1 MIVLYILLAL
11 LVFGI
16 MILVHELGH
25 FLVARACHVTVN
37 EFSIGMGP
45 KLISW
50 IGKRKKNGEKR
61 DAAADSAKD
70 SAIAEPLA
78 GKTSSSG
85 ATVQTTEGAD
95 RQSASAETADSTN
108 APDQQNPDEGTR
120 YSLRLLPIGGYV
132 SMAGEDEESNDPDAF
147 NHKNV
152 WQRIAITVAGGLMNI
167 VLGFLATL
175 LLVGLTGNFLNTTVR
190 GFYRDEGNTP
200 TASESFLQVNDKILS
215 VNGKKMHNFTEIAYE
230 IMYNGYEPVNMV
242 VERNG
247 EKVLLDGVQFAVQEE
262 KDVKFGIVD
271 FGTYNEKKTPWTLLK
286 NGFYSTV
293 SQIRMLWETLID
305 LLKGRFGFNAV
316 SGPVGVVGAIGQTA
330 KAGFSNLL
338 SLFAFITLNLG
349 VFNLLPIP
357 ALDGGR
363 LVFLLIEAVSRKK
376 VPAKVEATIH
386 GVGMIVLLA
395 FMFVVSVKD
404 VIMMFL

>member
-1 MIVLYILLAL
+1 
-11 LVFGI
+11 
-16 MILVHELGH
+16 
-25 FLVARACHVTVN
+25 
-37 EFSIGMGP
+37 
-45 KLISW
+45 
-50 IGKRKKNGEKR
+50 
-61 DAAADSAKD
+61 
-70 SAIAEPLA
+70 
-78 GKTSSSG
+78 
-85 ATVQTTEGAD
+85 
-95 RQSASAETADSTN
+95 
-108 APDQQNPDEGTR
+108 
-120 YSLRLLPIGGYV
+120 
-132 SMAGEDEESNDPDAF
+132 
-147 NHKNV
+147 
-152 WQRIAITVAGGLMNI
+152 
-167 VLGFLATL
+167 
-175 LLVGLTGNFLNTTVR
+175 
-190 GFYRDEGNTP
+190 
-200 TASESFLQVNDKILS
+200 
-215 VNGKKMHNFTEIAYE
+215 
-230 IMYNGYEPVNMV
+230 MYNGYEPVNMV

-247 EKVLLDGVQFAVQEE
+247 EKVRLDGVQFAVQEE
-262 KDVKFGIVD
+262 KDVKFGVVD